1 MAKGTLI
8 DSIGNLR
15 TLKLA
20 HTAIVAQYDVIVSAG
35 GLVLIAL
42 NAAAANVDNVYAY
55 MGKVTLPKD
64 TSTAMAV
71 GDIVYW
77 DVADAELNKS
87 ASGNTMCGFCV
98 AAAGSSDATAD
109 IYLFPDLTNMGATEI
124 ANDSCDGDAVAADV
138 LKVLSVTVT
147 NSQIKGLAA
156 SPKTLVAAPGANK
169 SLEFIS
175 AILFLNHGTEV
186 LSETADNMAIR
197 YQDGSGAIVS
207 EAIEATGFIDQAADT
222 ITNAI
227 PKKDAIVAAAS
238 AVNKALVLDNT
249 GDGEY
254 GGNATEDATLTVH
267 IVYREHDWS

>member
-42 NAAAANVDNVYAY
+42 NAAAANIDNVYAY
-55 MGKVTLPKD
+55 MGKVTLPKN
-64 TSTAMAV
+64 TSLAIAV

-77 DVADAELNKS
+77 DVADGELNKS
-87 ASGNTMCGFCV
+87 SSGNTMCGFCV
-98 AAAGSSDATAD
+98 AGAATAD
-109 IYLFPDLTNMGATEI
+109 ETVDIFLFPDLTNMGATEL
-124 ANDSCDGDAVAADV
+124 ANDSADGDVVAADV
-138 LKVLSVTVT
+138 LKVKTVTVT
-147 NSQIKGLAA
+147 NSQIKALAA
-156 SPKTLVAAPGANK
+156 SPKTLVAAPGADK

-175 AILFLNHGTEV
+175 AILMLNHGTEV
-186 LSETADNMAIR
+186 LTESADNMAIR
-197 YQDGSGAIVS
+197 YHDGSGAIVS
-207 EAIEATGFIDQAADT
+207 ETIEATGFIDQAADT

-227 PKKDAIVAAAS
+227 PKADAIVAAAS
-238 AVNKALVLDNT
+238 AVNKALVLDNA

-267 IVYREHDWS
+267 VVYREHDWS